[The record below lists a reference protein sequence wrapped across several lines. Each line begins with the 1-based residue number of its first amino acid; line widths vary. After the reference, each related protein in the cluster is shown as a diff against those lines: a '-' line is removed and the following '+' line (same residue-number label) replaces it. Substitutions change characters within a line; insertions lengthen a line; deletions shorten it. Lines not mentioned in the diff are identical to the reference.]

1 MELTIDK
8 RDYSSWSFTGDCD
21 ILPIE
26 RKLFHGDVIG
36 NFGEL
41 LQSPIRT
48 MGQIPGILILDDGK
62 TYGRT
67 DNGKRLLY
75 RCIPD
80 NDRFPVFLVPYDLK
94 LGFSKDIK
102 NKFVMFKL
110 DKWTDKHP
118 IGIITETIGDVSTL
132 EFYYEYQ
139 LHRYQLNE
147 SITNFIN
154 TTRKLF
160 GNTDENLLIS
170 KIIESNKFIKNRLTD
185 NIITIDPIGCVDID
199 DGFSCQTNIETGIT
213 IMSIYISNVSVWMS
227 TFDLWNDITRVST
240 IYLPDKRRTML
251 PSILSDNLCSLIKNK
266 QRIALC
272 MDVSISGDGQMIGE
286 PRFENAVICVKHN
299 HSYDSIRDPQY
310 LRALEI
316 TRKINSKVKDS
327 HEFIEYWMVFMN
339 VECGKRLALAGKGV
353 FKRACLIEDRS
364 HVFDNPLT
372 QTFFN
377 TWGNINSEYSIDYNS
392 TRHDV
397 LDVSSYTQITSPIR
411 RCVDLINQSQFVRLI
426 DSHAQ
431 SDSFDKFITTWFTKI
446 DYLNVKM
453 KSIRRIQNDCD
464 IMRMCYNVPDLSDL
478 GIVFDEVECG
488 DGYKYIVYLENLKLL
503 SSVKT
508 LIKIE
513 NHSRHR
519 FRLFVFEDEHARN
532 RKIRL
537 EII

>member
-139 LHRYQLNE
+139 LHRYRLNE

-286 PRFENAVICVKHN
+286 PRFENAVICVKNN

-339 VECGKRLALAGKGV
+339 VECGKRLAFAGKGV

-364 HVFDNPLT
+364 HVFENPLT